1 MDEYKDLTRKQI
13 IDYWHECQTEHHK
26 QKKKAYLLDK
36 ELKATK
42 QELLRTIH
50 RAEMAE
56 KYHKMLTESL
66 ERKDSII
73 RTLTGKFDKGVNFN
87 RRGAKQ

>member
-1 MDEYKDLTRKQI
+1 MPNKPFTVKDQATIESLQAELAATR
-13 IDYWHECQTEHHK
+13 
-26 QKKKAYLLDK
+26 L
-36 ELKATK
+36 
-42 QELLRTIH
+42 ELLRTIH

>member
-1 MDEYKDLTRKQI
+1 MEKPFTVKDQATIESLQAELAATR
-13 IDYWHECQTEHHK
+13 
-26 QKKKAYLLDK
+26 L
-36 ELKATK
+36 
-42 QELLRTIH
+42 ELLRTIH

-66 ERKDSII
+66 ERKDRAISL
-73 RTLTGKFDKGVNFN
+73 LTAGSFDKGVNFN